1 MKLKIFLPLLS
12 VVLLF
17 IVAPLYGP
25 LYAQEEPKET
35 PVTLTDEQKILGAMH
50 TISSHTLLDYVKELC
65 LEKYNGRLTGTA
77 GYNAAAQWVVSL
89 LQEWGVQP
97 AGDNGSYFQDFP
109 NPYTLVL
116 EEGAVT
122 LHIPV
127 DKNTFIEKHYL
138 YEKDFLPGST
148 SGSGEVKG
156 EVVYVGYGITAPELG
171 FDEYKGVD
179 VKGKIVLVEREVPAS
194 PEKDPE
200 LFKKWRPY
208 SFHPYKVKNAMDHG
222 AVGMLYNYQI
232 SNPNCTYLEGFILSY
247 VGKTIVDDIF
257 LGTGKDSRK
266 VVEKIRKTKKP
277 HSFNTKKIV
286 SMRNVTQNHPEG
298 MGRNG
303 LGYIEGSDP
312 EMKKEAVILSAHLDH
327 LGLNHLLMPGANDN
341 ASGAAVLLGV
351 AEAIHNSEVKP
362 KRSIIF
368 SFFGAEEQ
376 GVKGSEYYLRH
387 PFMPNEKIMGF
398 LNLDGVGRGKKIT
411 VLAGKNYPALYR
423 YIEEANRE
431 YIHREV
437 TAVEF
442 HNRAR
447 PRLDAAHFMWAGVP
461 TLSFSAGGAEP
472 LPYEIYHNTQ
482 DNLEIITPE
491 IMEDLAQLLF
501 MAVMEMVK

>member
-1 MKLKIFLPLLS
+1 MKLRFFLLLLS
-12 VVLLF
+12 VGMLF
-17 IVAPLYGP
+17 SYAPVSSQEGEKQIP
-25 LYAQEEPKET
+25 LADEEKT
-35 PVTLTDEQKILGAMH
+35 LGAMH
-50 TISSHTLLDYVKELC
+50 AISSHTLLDYVKELC
-65 LEKYNGRLTGTA
+65 LEKYGGRLTGTA

-89 LQEWGVQP
+89 LKKWGVQP

-127 DKNTFIEKHYL
+127 HKNTFIEKHYL

-156 EVVYVGYGITAPELG
+156 EVVYVGYGITAPELAY
-171 FDEYKGVD
+171 DEYKGVD
-179 VKGKIVLVEREVPAS
+179 VKGKIVLVEREVPVS

-200 LFKKWRPY
+200 VFKKWRPY
-208 SFHPYKVKNAMDHG
+208 SFHPYKVKNARDHG
-222 AVGMLYNYQI
+222 AVGMLYNYQV
-232 SNPNCTYLEGFILSY
+232 SNPNCTYLEDLILSY
-247 VGKTIVDDIF
+247 VGKTIVEDIF
-257 LGTGKDSRK
+257 LGTGKEWSQ
-266 VVEKIRKTKKP
+266 VVEKIKQTKKP
-277 HSFNTKKIV
+277 RSFNTKKII
-286 SMRNVTQNHPEG
+286 SIRNATQYHHEG
-298 MGRNG
+298 MGRNV
-303 LGYIEGSDP
+303 LGYIEGCDP
-312 EMKKEAVILSAHLDH
+312 EMKKEAVMLSAHLDH
-327 LGLNHLLMPGANDN
+327 VGLNHLLMPGANDN
-341 ASGAAVLLGV
+341 ASGVAVLLGV

-398 LNLDGVGRGKKIT
+398 LNLDGVGRGTKIT
-411 VLAGKNYPALYR
+411 ALAGKNYPSLYQ
-423 YIEEANRE
+423 YIEEANRK

-447 PRLDAAHFMWAGVP
+447 PRLDATHFMWAGIP
-461 TLSFSAGGAEP
+461 TLSFSTGGAES
-472 LPYEIYHNTQ
+472 LPYETYHNTL
-482 DNLEIITPE
+482 DNPEIITPE

-501 MAVMEMVK
+501 IAIMEMAK